1 MRSTTASWRG
11 KRFAVAS
18 IGAVAALAMCAHSA
32 VAAITTASDTATV
45 GSGTT
50 EYVDVDCPGSSVAV
64 SAGFRVGGF
73 STVNGGVLPTASRIT
88 YTASPSSSS
97 VFGVNSS
104 GSDGTLT
111 DYAYCD
117 TEPRDI
123 VWRFAAVVLSP
134 GTSRTMT
141 ANCPSGTQVIGGG
154 FVAGYDD
161 QGFITYRS
169 QKFENGWR
177 ISVHSPPG
185 TDSSYV
191 HSLATCQDHGPLLET
206 RVARATTNPAQY
218 HGIAAVQPTC
228 PPATRPI
235 SGGFDGHVVG
245 SPSPGVAPLVSRRLA
260 DGWRLSGWSVSPT
273 VDAKLTGF
281 VYCEPL

>member
-32 VAAITTASDTATV
+32 GASITTASETATI
-45 GSGTT
+45 GSGSTG
-50 EYVDVDCPGSSVAV
+50 YVDVDCPSTDVAV

-73 STVNGGVLPTASRIT
+73 STVHGGVLPTASRIS
-88 YTASPSSSS
+88 YSPSTSSS
-97 VFGVNSS
+97 AFGVNRS

-169 QKFENGWR
+169 QKFGNGWR

-185 TDSSYV
+185 ADYSSYV

-206 RVARATTNPAQY
+206 RVAKATTNPQQY
-218 HGIAAVQPTC
+218 HGLATVEPTC
-228 PPATRPI
+228 PAGTRPI
-235 SGGFDGHVVG
+235 SGGFDGHIVG

-281 VYCEPL
+281 VYCEQL